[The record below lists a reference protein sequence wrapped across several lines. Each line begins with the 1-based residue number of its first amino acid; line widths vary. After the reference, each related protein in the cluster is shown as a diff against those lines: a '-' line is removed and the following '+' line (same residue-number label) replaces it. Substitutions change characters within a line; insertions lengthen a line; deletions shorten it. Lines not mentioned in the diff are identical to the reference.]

1 MTSAADRLRPVPAAL
16 STEGEV
22 IAALEAI
29 IHGPCSD
36 VRATTAAL
44 VTSGLLAVSIPA
56 TFGGADIS
64 NAVVADAASRLSA
77 WHAKTAE
84 LFVRHLVALELLRTS
99 GTTEQR
105 RAVYSRVV
113 LGEVFELASH
123 AGNRPLPRLERS
135 GLSFVAQP
143 FSAPDATRG
152 AVWRVLVAHGTRTG
166 NVAAIFA
173 ADRRQDPDAGPSSN
187 AVSVSP
193 DNVLELGP
201 DALRFAALM
210 QAFLQGAS
218 CRGRHDPG
226 HSESTTGDG
235 LASAVELELLD
246 AIVLKTATIIDGIQ
260 VDLRPVADT
269 RIDRLCQALQ
279 TACVRCSGE
288 FTRRR

>member
-1 MTSAADRLRPVPAAL
+1 MTSAADRLRPVPAEL

-64 NAVVADAASRLSA
+64 NPVVADAVSRLSA
-77 WHAKTAE
+77 WHATTAE
-84 LFVRHLVALELLRTS
+84 RFVRHLIALELLRTS

-113 LGEVFELASH
+113 LGEVFELTSH
-123 AGNRPLPRLERS
+123 AGDRPLLRLERS
-135 GLSFVAQP
+135 GLSFVVEP
-143 FSAPDATRG
+143 FSAPDATGG
-152 AVWRVLVAHGTRTG
+152 AVWRVLVAQGSGTG
-166 NVAAIFA
+166 DVAAVFG
-173 ADRRQDPDAGPSSN
+173 ADRRQDRDASPSSN

-201 DALRFAALM
+201 DARRLAALM

-218 CRGRHDPG
+218 CRGRYDPG
-226 HSESTTGDG
+226 HLESATGDG
-235 LASAVELELLD
+235 LESAVELELLD
-246 AIVLKTATIIDGIQ
+246 AIVLKTASIIDGIQ

-279 TACVRCSGE
+279 TACARCSGE
-288 FTRRR
+288 IIRRR